1 MEGSACFLLSFL
13 ANLVIETQ
21 SGFRQILFAK
31 LSEFYSLPVQVMCA
45 VFTIS
50 PSFSVIL
57 NLGRCDSA
65 CYLFCEV
72 RKLLSLLLFGW
83 F

>member
-31 LSEFYSLPVQVMCA
+31 LSEFYSLPVQVMC
-45 VFTIS
+45 VVLTIS
-50 PSFSVIL
+50 PSFSM
-57 NLGRCDSA
+57 
-65 CYLFCEV
+65 
-72 RKLLSLLLFGW
+72 
-83 F
+83 